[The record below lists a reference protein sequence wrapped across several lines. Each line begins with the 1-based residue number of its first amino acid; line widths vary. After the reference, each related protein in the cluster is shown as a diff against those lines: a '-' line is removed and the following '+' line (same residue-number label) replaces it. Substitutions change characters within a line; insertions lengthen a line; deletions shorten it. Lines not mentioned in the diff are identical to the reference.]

1 MDITLSIEQQE
12 EAKELLKKL
21 TELYRARVE
30 LESIK
35 AGRIEKLQYEVAG
48 ELDLKNKNGDVEP
61 KLVKKPILLSA
72 LESKTGEKNSKY
84 ELEFNIFED
93 YKHILGNGAISKDIT
108 ASIVNINDELN
119 ENKLELKEAFKET
132 SFLDKDILEAI
143 SIMAKQ
149 KYEEFKMDKKIEN
162 GEEVKPKKDKTEIY
176 EYVAELESILK
187 DDSEYKSKKDK

>member
-72 LESKTGEKNSKY
+72 LASKTGEKNSKY

-108 ASIVNINDELN
+108 ASIVTINDELN

-162 GEEVKPKKDKTEIY
+162 GEEIKPKKDKTEIY

-187 DDSEYKSKKDK
+187 DDSEYKG

>member
-1 MDITLSIEQQE
+1 MDLTLSIEQQE

-61 KLVKKPILLSA
+61 KLPILLSA

-93 YKHILGNGAISKDIT
+93 YKHILGNGTISKDIT
-108 ASIVNINDELN
+108 ASIFTINEELN

-187 DDSEYKSKKDK
+187 DDSE

>member
-72 LESKTGEKNSKY
+72 LQS
-84 ELEFNIFED
+84 
-93 YKHILGNGAISKDIT
+93 
-108 ASIVNINDELN
+108 
-119 ENKLELKEAFKET
+119 
-132 SFLDKDILEAI
+132 
-143 SIMAKQ
+143 
-149 KYEEFKMDKKIEN
+149 
-162 GEEVKPKKDKTEIY
+162 
-176 EYVAELESILK
+176 
-187 DDSEYKSKKDK
+187 

>member
-72 LESKTGEKNSKY
+72 LESKTGDRQKTGAPGFLGQLVPELQGRGAQSERAVQAVCQPGHGLHRHKY
-84 ELEFNIFED
+84 WRQRYL
-93 YKHILGNGAISKDIT
+93 
-108 ASIVNINDELN
+108 
-119 ENKLELKEAFKET
+119 
-132 SFLDKDILEAI
+132 
-143 SIMAKQ
+143 
-149 KYEEFKMDKKIEN
+149 
-162 GEEVKPKKDKTEIY
+162 
-176 EYVAELESILK
+176 
-187 DDSEYKSKKDK
+187 

>member
-61 KLVKKPILLSA
+61 KLVKAKLAKRNQNMSLKSIFL
-72 LESKTGEKNSKY
+72 KT
-84 ELEFNIFED
+84 
-93 YKHILGNGAISKDIT
+93 IS
-108 ASIVNINDELN
+108 
-119 ENKLELKEAFKET
+119 T
-132 SFLDKDILEAI
+132 S
-143 SIMAKQ
+143 
-149 KYEEFKMDKKIEN
+149 
-162 GEEVKPKKDKTEIY
+162 
-176 EYVAELESILK
+176 
-187 DDSEYKSKKDK
+187 

>member
-72 LESKTGEKNSKY
+72 LESKTGEKNS
-84 ELEFNIFED
+84 IFL
-93 YKHILGNGAISKDIT
+93 KTIS
-108 ASIVNINDELN
+108 
-119 ENKLELKEAFKET
+119 T
-132 SFLDKDILEAI
+132 S
-143 SIMAKQ
+143 
-149 KYEEFKMDKKIEN
+149 
-162 GEEVKPKKDKTEIY
+162 
-176 EYVAELESILK
+176 
-187 DDSEYKSKKDK
+187 

>member
-187 DDSEYKSKKDK
+187 DDSEQKSKKDK

>member
-12 EAKELLKKL
+12 EANELLKRL

-187 DDSEYKSKKDK
+187 DDSE